1 MVQAPLHRKV
11 FSAIQEKIF
20 SGTWPE
26 GTAMPTELELCAIF
40 NVSRITVRRAFDEL
54 TRLGLVERIRGR
66 GTFVR
71 RTRLRS
77 GDANEGFLGAMRDRG
92 AMVTTRLLFA
102 GLEAADPGI
111 AATLRLKAEPDGRPL
126 AWRFRRLRSVDGSP
140 MAIMNTFVPRQVGD
154 AMRGFDLEHE
164 SFYELYGRILGTPIA
179 RTEGVVSAISPD
191 QESCE
196 LLGVPS
202 GSAQLWYKS
211 VGYLAD
217 GTPVETCFS
226 IFNASKYEFAVSN
239 LRFSESP
246 AER

>member
-1 MVQAPLHRKV
+1 
-11 FSAIQEKIF
+11 
-20 SGTWPE
+20 
-26 GTAMPTELELCAIF
+26 MPTELELCETF

-77 GDANEGFLGAMRDRG
+77 GDANEGFLDAMRDRG
-92 AMVTTRLLFA
+92 ATVTTRLLFD
-102 GLEAADPGI
+102 GIEAADPGI
-111 AATLRLKAEPDGRPL
+111 AVMLRLKAGAGERPL
-126 AWRFRRLRSVDGSP
+126 TWRFRRLRSVDGSP
-140 MAIMNTFVPRQVGD
+140 MAIMNTFVPRYIGD
-154 AMRGFDLEHE
+154 AMRNFDLERE

-191 QESCE
+191 LESCE

-211 VGYLAD
+211 VGYISD

-226 IFNASKYEFAVSN
+226 IFNASRYEFAVSN

-246 AER
+246 AEG